1 MTGDPPA
8 GTGDPGAT
16 GGDQRTGA
24 WDLLLTG
31 GEVLDPGTGRAGR
44 YDVAVRGGRIAEVDA
59 SLPTGHATEVVDV
72 RGRLVTPGLVDLHT
86 HVYGGAT
93 YWGIDPDPV
102 AWRSGVTTWVDAGS
116 AGAYSFPAFATAAA
130 GYRVRVPALLN
141 ISAVGLVA
149 PVGESRELAHCDVDL
164 AVTTARAYPETIVG
178 FKVRMDRHNVGDH
191 GTEPLRRAVEAAR
204 ACGLPVMVHIG
215 AAPPSVAQLLPLLRP
230 GDVITHCA
238 SGIAAGPTGFDSAAR
253 EAYQAGILFDIG
265 HGSGGFAFD
274 VLEAQLAAGMP
285 PHTVSTD
292 LHSRSL
298 HGPAFD
304 LPTTMAKMLAVGMGL
319 HQVVAAATVGPAR
332 VLGLGGGI
340 GTLAPGAPAD
350 IAVFAVDRQPFEVV
364 DVHGQR
370 RTSPLRL
377 VNERTYRAGR
387 ALPARLAAPVPP
399 WIPLT
404 AAQREAL
411 LRRERAVR
419 DLLTSP
425 LVGPDGLAEQ
435 FPRHGG

>member
-1 MTGDPPA
+1 MSGDRPSA
-8 GTGDPGAT
+8 
-16 GGDQRTGA
+16 R

-31 GEVLDPGTGRAGR
+31 GDLLDPGGGRAGR
-44 YDVAVRGGRIAEVDA
+44 HDVAVRDGRVAEVGP
-59 SLPTGHATEVVDV
+59 SLPRAAAAEVVDV
-72 RGRLVTPGLVDLHT
+72 SGRLVTPGLVDLHT

-102 AWRSGVTTWVDAGS
+102 AWHSGVTTWVDAGS
-116 AGAYSFPAFATAAA
+116 SGAYSFPAFAATAARYA
-130 GYRVRVPALLN
+130 VRVPALLN
-141 ISAVGLVA
+141 ISAVGLIA
-149 PVGESRELAHCDVDL
+149 PVGESRELANCDVEL
-164 AVTTARAYPETIVG
+164 AVTTARAYRGRIVG
-178 FKVRMDRHNVGDH
+178 FKVRMDRHNVGVH
-191 GTEPLRRAVEAAR
+191 GVEPLRRAVEAAD
-204 ACGLPVMVHIG
+204 ACGLPLMVHIG
-215 AAPPSVAQLLPLLRP
+215 AAPPAVADLLPLLRP
-230 GDVITHCA
+230 GDLITHCA
-238 SGIAAGPTGFDSAAR
+238 SGIAAGPDGFDPASR
-253 EAYQAGILFDIG
+253 EAYQAGVLFDVG

-304 LPTTMAKMLAVGMGL
+304 LPTTMAKMLAAGMGL
-319 HQVVAAATVGPAR
+319 ERVVEATTIGPAR
-332 VLGLGGGI
+332 ALGLAGGV

-350 IAVFAVDRQPFEVV
+350 IAVFAVEHGRFELA

-370 RTSPLRL
+370 RASPLRL
-377 VNERTYRAGR
+377 VNETTYRDGR
-387 ALPARLAAPVPP
+387 PLTPRLPEPVPS

-404 AAQREAL
+404 DAQRGA
-411 LRRERAVR
+411 LRRRETAVR
-419 DLLTSP
+419 RLLTSP

>member
-1 MTGDPPA
+1 M
-8 GTGDPGAT
+8 
-16 GGDQRTGA
+16 R
-24 WDLLLTG
+24 WDLLLAG
-31 GEVLDPGTGRAGR
+31 GDLLDPGTGRAGR
-44 YDVAVRGGRIAEVDA
+44 QDVAVRDGRVAEVGP
-59 SLPTGHATEVVDV
+59 SLTRAAAAEVVDV
-72 RGRLVTPGLVDLHT
+72 SGRLVTPGLVDLHT

-116 AGAYSFPAFATAAA
+116 SGAYSFPAFAAAAA
-130 GYRVRVPALLN
+130 GYAVRVPALLN
-141 ISAVGLVA
+141 ISAVGLIA
-149 PVGESRELAHCDVDL
+149 PVGESRELDNCDVEL
-164 AVTTARAYPETIVG
+164 AVATARAHRGTIVG
-178 FKVRMDRHNVGDH
+178 FKVRMDRHNVGAH
-191 GTEPLRRAVEAAR
+191 GTEPLRRAVEAAD

-215 AAPPSVAQLLPLLRP
+215 AAPPSVAELLPLLRP
-230 GDVITHCA
+230 GDLITHCA
-238 SGIAAGPTGFDSAAR
+238 SGIAAGPSGFDPAAR
-253 EAYQAGILFDIG
+253 EAYRAGVLFDIG

-292 LHSRSL
+292 LHGRSL

-304 LPTTMAKMLAVGMGL
+304 LPTTMAKMLAAGMGL
-319 HQVVAAATVGPAR
+319 ERVVEAATVGPAR
-332 VLGLGGGI
+332 ALGLAGGV

-350 IAVFAVDRQPFEVV
+350 IAVFAVEHGRFELA

-370 RTSPLRL
+370 RVSPLRL
-377 VNERTYRAGR
+377 VNETTYRAGR
-387 ALPARLAAPVPP
+387 PLPPRLPAPVPS

-404 AAQREAL
+404 EAQRAA
-411 LRRERAVR
+411 LRRREDAVR
-419 DLLTSP
+419 RLLTPP

>member
-1 MTGDPPA
+1 MSGPV
-8 GTGDPGAT
+8 
-16 GGDQRTGA
+16 R

-31 GEVLDPGTGRAGR
+31 GDLLDPGGGRSGR
-44 YDVAVRGGRIAEVDA
+44 YDIAVRDGRVAEVGA
-59 SLPTGHATEVVDV
+59 SLPRGYAAEVVDV
-72 RGRLVTPGLVDLHT
+72 TGRLVTPGLVDLHT

-102 AWRSGVTTWVDAGS
+102 AWHSGVTTWVDAGS
-116 AGAYSFPAFATAAA
+116 AGAYSFPAFATAIA
-130 GYRVRVPALLN
+130 GYTVRVPALLN
-141 ISAVGLVA
+141 ISAVGLIA
-149 PVGESRELAHCDVDL
+149 PVGESRELANCDVDL
-164 AVTTARAYPETIVG
+164 AVATVRAYRGTIVG
-178 FKVRMDRHNVGDH
+178 IKVRMDRHNVGAH
-191 GTEPLRRAVEAAR
+191 GTEPLRRAVEAAQK
-204 ACGLPVMVHIG
+204 CDLPVMVHIG
-215 AAPPSVAQLLPLLRP
+215 AAPPSIAQMLPLLRP
-230 GDVITHCA
+230 GDLITHCA
-238 SGIAAGPTGFDSAAR
+238 SGIAAGPTGFDPAAK
-253 EAYQAGILFDIG
+253 EAYDAGVLFDVG

-304 LPTTMAKMLAVGMGL
+304 LPTTMAKMLAAGMPL
-319 HQVVAAATVGPAR
+319 EQVVAATTIGPAR
-332 VLGLGGGI
+332 ALGLAGGV

-350 IAVFAVDRQPFEVV
+350 IAVFTVEHGRFELV

-377 VNERTYRAGR
+377 VNETTYRAGR
-387 ALPARLAAPVPP
+387 PLPPRLPAPVPP

-404 AAQREAL
+404 GAQRDAL
-411 LRRERAVR
+411 RHRERAVR
-419 DLLTSP
+419 QLLTSP

>member
-1 MTGDPPA
+1 MTHD
-8 GTGDPGAT
+8 
-16 GGDQRTGA
+16 RTPVR

-31 GEVLDPGTGRAGR
+31 GDLLDPGGGRTGRH
-44 YDVAVRGGRIAEVDA
+44 DIAVRDGRVAEVGV
-59 SLPTGHATEVVDV
+59 SLPRADAAEVVDV

-86 HVYGGAT
+86 HVYAGAT

-102 AWRSGVTTWVDAGS
+102 AWHSGVTTWVDAGS
-116 AGAYSFPAFATAAA
+116 AGAYSFPAFATATA
-130 GYRVRVPALLN
+130 GYAVRVPAWLN
-141 ISAVGLVA
+141 ISAVGLIA
-149 PVGESRELAHCDVDL
+149 PVGESRELANCDVDL
-164 AVTTARAYPETIVG
+164 AVATVRAYPGTIVG
-178 FKVRMDRHNVGDH
+178 IKVRMDRHNVGAH

-230 GDVITHCA
+230 GDLITHCA
-238 SGIAAGPTGFDSAAR
+238 SGIAAGPTGFDPAAR
-253 EAYQAGILFDIG
+253 QAYEAGVLFDIG

-304 LPTTMAKMLAVGMGL
+304 LPTTMAKMLAAGL
-319 HQVVAAATVGPAR
+319 TLEQVVAATTVGPAR
-332 VLGLGGGI
+332 ALGLTDGV

-350 IAVFAVDRQPFEVV
+350 IAVWVVESGRFELV

-377 VNERTYRAGR
+377 VNEATYRAGR
-387 ALPARLAAPVPP
+387 PLPARLPAPAPP
-399 WIPLT
+399 WVPLT
-404 AAQREAL
+404 GAQRDAL
-411 LRRERAVR
+411 RHREQAVR
-419 DLLTSP
+419 QLLTSP